1 MSMQN
6 YYFNEQL
13 AKYIVQFMAV
23 FQGLTY
29 TTGKR
34 EDGLIRQFPVPVI
47 YGSKDR
53 VTASILSDNT
63 QNQAIRLPTM
73 SAYMSQIRVA
83 PERRKGVGVERRNVF
98 LPKGGLLPNDIK
110 TVYQLMPVPYD
121 VSMELSIY
129 TSNMNQQRQI
139 VEQILMYFDPL
150 VQIQKSDDDF
160 DWTKI
165 TQVEL
170 VDINFDENYPAGADQ
185 RAIISTLTFEMPI
198 YISAPS
204 DLKTQWVKEI
214 MIRLVAVDT
223 DESFQEVLE
232 SLDGYSNPITIVTSV
247 SDMPSVQ
254 IGTACETNE
263 DEIITPEEGC

>member
-13 AKYIVQFMAV
+13 AKYIVQFMAI

-29 TTGKR
+29 KTGKR
-34 EDGLIRQFPVPVI
+34 EDGSIRQFPVPVI

-53 VTASILSDNT
+53 VTASIMSDNT

-73 SAYMSQIRVA
+73 SAYLAQIRLA
-83 PERRKGVGVERRNVF
+83 PDRRKGVGVEKRSVY
-98 LPKGGLLPNDIK
+98 LPKGGLLPNDIT
-110 TVYQLMPVPYD
+110 TVHQLMPVPYD

-170 VDINFDENYPAGADQ
+170 MDINFDENYPAGVDQ
-185 RAIISTLTFEMPI
+185 RAIVSTLTFDMPI

-204 DLKTQWVKEI
+204 DLKNQWIKEI
-214 MIRLVAVDT
+214 MIRMVTVDT
-223 DESFQEVLE
+223 DENLQEVLA
-232 SLDGYSNPITIVTSV
+232 SLDGYIDPITIVTSV
-247 SDMPSVQ
+247 IDIPSVQ
-254 IGTACETNE
+254 IGENC
-263 DEIITPEEGC
+263 DEEIEPNIVLDEGC